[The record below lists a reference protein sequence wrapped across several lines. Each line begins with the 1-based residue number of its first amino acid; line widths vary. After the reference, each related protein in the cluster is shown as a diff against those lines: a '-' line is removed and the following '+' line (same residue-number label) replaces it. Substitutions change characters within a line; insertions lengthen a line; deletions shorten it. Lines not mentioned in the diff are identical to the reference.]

1 MPNKSLVKIIFFS
14 FLVVTIL
21 SCNNT
26 KAQKKEHKFTN
37 SLIGETSPYL
47 LQHAHNPVN
56 WNAWSNTALENAK
69 KENKLVLV
77 SIGYSSCHWC
87 HVMEK
92 ESFED
97 EEVAKIMNANFV
109 NIKVDREERPDVDQV
124 YMTALQLIK
133 GNGGWPLNVITLP
146 NGKPI
151 YGGTYHSKEQWIKVL
166 EKVSSLYKDDPKK
179 ANEYADMVSQGI
191 QEANL
196 ITPSTNYK
204 SLTKEVVNKSVEN
217 WKKLWDTKK
226 GGDQG
231 QQKFMLPSN
240 LNFLLDYA
248 ILTGD
253 KEAENHIKNTLN
265 KIAFGGIYDFVG
277 GGFYRYS
284 TDPNWKVPHFEKMLY
299 DNAQLLS
306 VFSKAYGAYREPIY
320 KEVVYKTIEFLERDM
335 KNPSGAYY
343 AAIDADSEGEEGKY
357 YVWKKEELEN
367 ILGSEFDV
375 FQSYFSIQP
384 KNIWEHKNYVL
395 HRDITDAEF
404 CTTNKITNSNLQI
417 SKDKWQNLLLTER
430 TKRIAPRLDDKIITS
445 WNALLISGFIDA
457 YNAFGDTSFLDM
469 ATNTLNSIKKYSLKE
484 NELRHSYKTNS
495 KQYKGFLEDY
505 TFLVDASLNLYS
517 ASLDTKYLDL
527 ANSLN
532 TKAMVRFNDEASGM
546 YRFNENKD
554 LIAQIIKTND
564 GVIPS
569 PNAVMAYNLLRLGH
583 LNYDKTFL
591 DKSKSMLSAMLPMI
605 TPNASSYAKWNSVFL
620 HTTYTYYEI
629 AVVGAKAQ
637 SLTQELHRKYIPNTL
652 ITGSSTESSLPL
664 FEGRYVSDGTYIYV
678 CRDNSCKLPVT
689 TAEEALKQLN
699 GF

>member
-1 MPNKSLVKIIFFS
+1 
-14 FLVVTIL
+14 
-21 SCNNT
+21 
-26 KAQKKEHKFTN
+26 
-37 SLIGETSPYL
+37 
-47 LQHAHNPVN
+47 
-56 WNAWSNTALENAK
+56 
-69 KENKLVLV
+69 
-77 SIGYSSCHWC
+77 
-87 HVMEK
+87 MEK

-97 EEVAKIMNANFV
+97 EEVAKVMNENFI

-133 GNGGWPLNVITLP
+133 GNGGWPLNVILLP

-151 YGGTYHSKEQWIKVL
+151 YGGTYHTKEQWIQVL
-166 EKVSSLYKDDPKK
+166 EKISSLYINDPKK
-179 ANEYADMVSQGI
+179 ANEYADMVAQGI

-196 ITPSTNYK
+196 ITPSTDYE
-204 SLTKEVVNKSVEN
+204 SLTKEVVTESVEN
-217 WKKLWDTKK
+217 WKNTWDTTK
-226 GGDQG
+226 GGDQVE
-231 QQKFMLPSN
+231 QKFMLPSN

-248 ILTGD
+248 LLTGD
-253 KEAENHIKNTLN
+253 KEAEKHIKNTLN

-306 VFSKAYGAYREPIY
+306 VFSKAYGAYKEPIY

-335 KNPSGAYY
+335 KNPDGAYY
-343 AAIDADSEGEEGKY
+343 AAMDADSDGEEGKY

-375 FQSYFSIQP
+375 FQSYFGIEP

-395 HRDITDAEF
+395 HRAITDAEF
-404 CTTNKITNSNLQI
+404 CTKNKFSYSKLQER
-417 SKDKWQNLLLTER
+417 KDIWQNLLLIER
-430 TKRIAPRLDDKIITS
+430 TKRNAPRLDDKIITS
-445 WNALLISGFIDA
+445 WNALLISGFVDA

-469 ATNTLNSIKKYSLKE
+469 ATNTLKTVKKYSLNE
-484 NELRHSYKTNS
+484 NELRHSYKPKS
-495 KQYKGFLEDY
+495 KQHKGFLEDY

-517 ASLDTKYLDL
+517 ASLNTEHLNL

-532 TKAMVRFNDEASGM
+532 TKTMASFNDDASGM

-569 PNAVMAYNLLRLGH
+569 PNAVMAQNLLRLGH

-591 DKSKSMLSAMLPMI
+591 EKSKSMLSSMLPMI
-605 TPNASSYAKWNSVFL
+605 TPNASSYARWNSVFL
-620 HTTYTYYEI
+620 NTTYTYYEI
-629 AVVGAKAQ
+629 AVVGEKAK

-652 ITGSSTESSLPL
+652 LSGSITKSSLPL
-664 FEGRYVSDGTYIYV
+664 FEGRYVSDETYIYV
-678 CRDNSCKLPVT
+678 CRDNSCKLPVA
-689 TAEEALKQLN
+689 TAEEALRQLN

>member
-1 MPNKSLVKIIFFS
+1 MPQKSIIKIIFFS
-14 FLVVTIL
+14 FLLLNIL
-21 SCNNT
+21 SCN
-26 KAQKKEHKFTN
+26 KIKGQKKEYKFTN
-37 SLIGETSPYL
+37 ALSKETSPYL

-56 WNAWSNTALENAK
+56 WNAWSNTALEDAK
-69 KENKLVLV
+69 KQNKLVLV

-87 HVMEK
+87 HVMET

-97 EEVAKIMNANFV
+97 EEVAKVMNDNFI

-151 YGGTYHSKEQWIKVL
+151 YGGTYHTKEQWVQVL
-166 EKVSSLYKDDPKK
+166 EKVSSLYKNDPKK
-179 ANEYADMVSQGI
+179 ANEYADMVAQGI

-196 ITPSTNYK
+196 ITPSDNHEA
-204 SLTKEVVNKSVEN
+204 LTKEVVTESVEN
-217 WKKLWDTKK
+217 WKNTWDTKK
-226 GGDQG
+226 GGDQV

-248 ILTGD
+248 LLTGD
-253 KEAENHIKNTLN
+253 KETEKHIKNTLN

-306 VFSKAYGAYREPIY
+306 VFAKAYGAYREPAY
-320 KEVVYKTIEFLERDM
+320 KEVVYKTIEFLNRDM
-335 KNPSGAYY
+335 KNPNGGYY
-343 AAIDADSEGEEGKY
+343 AALDADSEGEEGKY
-357 YVWKKEELEN
+357 YVWKKEELES
-367 ILGSEFDV
+367 ILGYEFDA
-375 FQSYFSIQP
+375 FKSYFGIES
-384 KNIWEHKNYVL
+384 KNIWEHKKYVL
-395 HRDITDAEF
+395 HRSVTDAEF
-404 CTTNKITNSNLQI
+404 CTKNKFSNSKLQEE
-417 SKDKWQNLLLTER
+417 KDKWKNLLLKER

-445 WNALLISGFIDA
+445 WNALLISGFVDA
-457 YNAFGDTSFLDM
+457 YNAFGDSTFLDM
-469 ATNTLNSIKKYSLKE
+469 ATNTLNAVKKYSLKE
-484 NELRHSYKTNS
+484 NELRHSYKTDS
-495 KQYKGFLEDY
+495 KQHKGFLEDY

-517 ASLDTKYLDL
+517 ASLNTEHLNL
-527 ANSLN
+527 AKSLN
-532 TKAMVRFNDEASGM
+532 AKAMTNFNDNASGM
-546 YRFNENKD
+546 YRYNENKD

-569 PNAVMAYNLLRLGH
+569 PNAVMAQNLLRLGH
-583 LNYDKTFL
+583 LDYDKTFL

-605 TPNASSYAKWNSVFL
+605 TPNASSYARWNSVFL
-620 HTTYTYYEI
+620 NTTYTYYEI
-629 AVVGAKAQ
+629 AVVGEKAK
-637 SLTQELHRKYIPNTL
+637 SLTKELHRKYIPNTL
-652 ITGSSTESSLPL
+652 LSGSVTKSSLPL
-664 FEGRYVSDGTYIYV
+664 FEGRYVSDGTYVYV
-678 CRDNSCKLPVT
+678 CRDNSCKLPVA

>member
-1 MPNKSLVKIIFFS
+1 MLNTLFSKIFFYS
-14 FLVVTIL
+14 FLAITIL
-21 SCNNT
+21 SCKDT
-26 KAQKKEHKFTN
+26 KKQKEEHKFTN
-37 SLIGETSPYL
+37 SLITETSPYL

-56 WNAWSNTALENAK
+56 WHAWSNTALENAK
-69 KENKLVLV
+69 KEDKLVLV

-133 GNGGWPLNVITLP
+133 GSGGWPLNVITLP

-151 YGGTYHSKEQWIKVL
+151 YGGTYHSKEEWIKVL
-166 EKVSSLYKDDPKK
+166 EKISTLYKNDPKK
-179 ANEYADMVSQGI
+179 ANQYADMVSQGI

-196 ITPSTNYK
+196 ITPSSGYE
-204 SLTKEVVNKSVEN
+204 SLTKKVANESVEN
-217 WKKLWDTKK
+217 WKNVWDTKK
-226 GGDQG
+226 GGDQS
-231 QQKFMLPSN
+231 QEKFMLPSN

-253 KEAENHIKNTLN
+253 KEVENHIKNTLN

-306 VFSKAYGAYREPIY
+306 VFSKAYGAFKEPIY
-320 KEVVYKTIEFLERDM
+320 KEVVYKTIEYLERDM
-335 KNPSGAYY
+335 KNPNGGYY
-343 AAIDADSEGEEGKY
+343 AAMDADSEGEEGKY

-367 ILGSEFDV
+367 TLGEEFAE
-375 FQSYFSIQP
+375 FKSYFNITSE
-384 KNIWEHKNYVL
+384 NIWEHKNYVL
-395 HRDITDAEF
+395 HRGITDAEF
-404 CTTNKITNSNLQI
+404 CTKNKMANSKLQE
-417 SKDKWQNLLLTER
+417 SKELWKKLLLTER
-430 TKRIAPRLDDKIITS
+430 GKRIPPRLDDKIITS
-445 WNALLISGFIDA
+445 WNALLITGFTDA
-457 YNAFGDTSFLDM
+457 YNAFGDSSFLDM
-469 ATNTLNSIKKYSLKE
+469 ATKGITNLLNNSLKN
-484 NELRHSYKTNS
+484 NELRHSYKVNS
-495 KQYKGFLEDY
+495 KQVKGFLEDY
-505 TFLVDASLNLYS
+505 TFLVDASINLYS
-517 ASLDTKYLDL
+517 ATLDTKYLDL

-532 TKAMVRFNDEASGM
+532 SKAMTSFSDDSSGM

-569 PNAVMAYNLLRLGH
+569 PNAVMAQNLLRLGH
-583 LNYDKTFL
+583 LNYDKKFL
-591 DKSKSMLSAMLPMI
+591 DKSKSMVSAMVPMI
-605 TPNASSYAKWNSVFL
+605 TPNASSYARWNSVL
-620 HTTYTYYEI
+620 LNTTYTYYEI
-629 AVVGAKAQ
+629 AVVGAKAKP
-637 SLTQELHRKYIPNTL
+637 LVKKLHNKYIPNTL
-652 ITGSSTESSLPL
+652 LVGSTEDSKLPL
-664 FEGRYVSDGTYIYV
+664 FEGRYVPDGTYIYV
-678 CRDNSCKLPVT
+678 CRDNSCKLPVE
-689 TAEEALKQLN
+689 TAEAAVKQLN